1 MSPDSEAADYHKLLD
16 PIERRHWW
24 FVALREFV
32 AGTVTARMP
41 PGSRII
47 DVGCS
52 TGHVIGAIPERYERA
67 GIDIS
72 PGAIEIAR
80 AARPGIRF
88 ETASAQDLPFEDGSF
103 DCTLAL
109 DVLSARGVDNRLAL
123 REIRRVLR
131 PEGTLIVQ
139 VAAYERLRSDY
150 DDAVGTAHR
159 YSADSLRS
167 LLESEGFQLE
177 HLTHRITTLFPL
189 AAARRRL
196 ARSAGA
202 SDLKLPPG
210 PLNRL
215 FLGLTRLEDRVAR
228 RRRLP
233 FGLSIFAVA
242 ALPPG
247 AAGGPTA

>member
-1 MSPDSEAADYHKLLD
+1 MSPDPEAADYHQLLD

-32 AGTVTARMP
+32 ADTVTARVS
-41 PGSRII
+41 PGSRIL

-52 TGHVIGAIPERYERA
+52 TGHVIGAIPDRYERA

-72 PGAIEIAR
+72 PGAIQIAR
-80 AARPGIRF
+80 AARPAIRF

-109 DVLSARGVDNRLAL
+109 DVLSAQGVESGAAL

-131 PEGTLIVQ
+131 PEGTLVVQ

-159 YSADSLRS
+159 YSAASLRS
-167 LLESEGFQLE
+167 LLECEGFQLE

-189 AAARRRL
+189 AAARRL
-196 ARSAGA
+196 LVRSAGA
-202 SDLKLPPG
+202 TDLKVPPR

-228 RRRLP
+228 RYRLP
-233 FGLSIFAVA
+233 FGLSVFAVA
-242 ALPPG
+242 TLPAG
-247 AAGGPTA
+247 AVGGPTA

>member
-1 MSPDSEAADYHKLLD
+1 MSPDLAADYHQLLD

-32 AGTVTARMP
+32 AETATTRMP
-41 PGSRII
+41 PGSRIL

-80 AARPGIRF
+80 RARPAIRF
-88 ETASAQDLPFEDGSF
+88 ETASAESLPFEAGSF

-109 DVLSARGVDNRLAL
+109 DVLSAQGVDPQIAL

-131 PEGTLIVQ
+131 PEGVLIAQ
-139 VAAYERLRSDY
+139 VAAYEGLRSDY

-159 YSADSLRS
+159 YKAASFQS

-189 AAARRRL
+189 AAARRLL

-202 SDLKLPPG
+202 SDLKVPPR

-215 FLGLTRLEDRVAR
+215 FAGLTRLDDRVAR

-233 FGLSIFAVA
+233 FGLSVFAVA
-242 ALPPG
+242 ALPP
-247 AAGGPTA
+247 AATGPAA